1 MILSMLLGY
10 VASGLMVGTQAVPS
24 PVNSHA
30 SGHEPAGHEW
40 QKPGPF
46 DSRAPCPGLNSL
58 ANHGWLPRHGK
69 NITYDDIKYAA
80 YHGYNYTEDVYEIF
94 YILATQVFTNI
105 STTGNAS
112 TFNLEDLARHNT
124 IEQDGSL
131 SRNDI
136 YFGDNLHFSAPVWEP
151 VAEDLGLK
159 GYAANDSYV
168 TIETAAKA
176 YLARQ
181 EAAQAANPAFTVS
194 FTQRNGTRGTTAL
207 YLATLWDYGAKAAPK
222 AWVDTF
228 FTEERIPYLE
238 GYTTPKHKNTDFIH
252 ELFVAIEELVG
263 FD

>member
-1 MILSMLLGY
+1 MFSILLAYATFGFMIG
-10 VASGLMVGTQAVPS
+10 AQAYPPS
-24 PVNSHA
+24 FNSHKP
-30 SGHEPAGHEW
+30 GTEPAGHEW
-40 QKPGPF
+40 QAPGPF

-58 ANHGWLPRHGK
+58 ANHGFLPRHGK
-69 NITYDDIKYAA
+69 NITYNDISSAA
-80 YHGYNYTEDVYEIF
+80 LHGYNYTDDVYEIF

-105 STTGNAS
+105 STTGDPS

-159 GYAANDSYV
+159 GYGKEDRYIS
-168 TIETAAKA
+168 IETAAKA
-176 YLARQ
+176 YKARQ
-181 EAAQAANPAFTVS
+181 EAARKANPAFTVS
-194 FTQRNGTRGTTAL
+194 FDQRNGTRGTTAL
-207 YLATLWDYGAKAAPK
+207 YLATLWDYEAKAAPK
-222 AWVDTF
+222 AWVEAF

-252 ELFVAIEELVG
+252 EFVVAIEDLVG
-263 FD
+263 SD